1 MTEWWPLRKLI
12 VQLDAEIARGR
23 THWTSMSPM
32 ADMKWSGSEL
42 YRVAMETGLVATKNV
57 PRPLALT
64 PEGPSRSAMGGSV
77 PPMTLAEPMTMVEV
91 PADSAGWQEFIDAL
105 CAVIRLT
112 DSGPAQAQRP

>member
-1 MTEWWPLRKLI
+1 
-12 VQLDAEIARGR
+12 
-23 THWTSMSPM
+23 
-32 ADMKWSGSEL
+32 
-42 YRVAMETGLVATKNV
+42 
-57 PRPLALT
+57 
-64 PEGPSRSAMGGSV
+64 MGGSV